1 MSELLRVFEF
11 TTAQVRALAKEQS
24 VADAPIVLG
33 DVTVVP
39 ISKLSCGFTCGG
51 SDLAAKKKAD
61 GLMAGAGAKVSK
73 TPLTFLAIQGGNVRL
88 LCECLP
94 VFSVITVFADE
105 LLRHRNGQHC
115 LMVANRHGY
124 ETDQRQKQ
132 RQRKSHPFMMLFFY
146 FHAPTSG

>member
-1 MSELLRVFEF
+1 MIACSMVCFAAE
-11 TTAQVRALAKEQS
+11 TVRALAKEQS

-73 TPLTFLAIQGGNVRL
+73 TPLTFLAIQGGNVQL
-88 LCECLP
+88 LTVPEEEAKKKGIVGAIKPIIEGLKEKSAAKKAEKAEKAAQEAQEE
-94 VFSVITVFADE
+94 VVI
-105 LLRHRNGQHC
+105 L
-115 LMVANRHGY
+115 
-124 ETDQRQKQ
+124 
-132 RQRKSHPFMMLFFY
+132 
-146 FHAPTSG
+146 